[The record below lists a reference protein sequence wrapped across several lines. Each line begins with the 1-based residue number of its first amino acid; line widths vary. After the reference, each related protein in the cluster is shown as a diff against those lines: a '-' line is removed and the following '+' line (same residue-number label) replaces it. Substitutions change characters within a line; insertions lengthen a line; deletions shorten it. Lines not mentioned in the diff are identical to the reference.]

1 MIEFDSGG
9 HASSA
14 LMVAFEGAIA
24 ELSKPIAQLQ
34 LLVVAVVLVVT
45 GLLVRRMLPRLSSG
59 SNWTRLVRAA
69 AWPFATI
76 VVLILAR
83 GVFQLVGYKSAVI
96 GIAVQLACAMFVLR
110 LIEVALRQVFFK
122 SSWLKGA
129 ERYIAV
135 SVWAVVALDLV
146 GLLPEVIA
154 WLDSMVVQLGKQ
166 KISLWMLINGVLS
179 AAFTIIVSM
188 WIAGLIEDRLM
199 ASQRLDT
206 SLRAVLSRVSRAL
219 LLFFGVMFAMSL
231 VGLDFTA
238 LSVFSGALGVGI
250 GFGMQKIAANY
261 ISGFIILLD
270 RSIRIGN
277 MISVGADRGE
287 VKEITTRFTVLR
299 APTGINVIVPNE
311 TLIGSVVQNETF
323 ADKNVWIG
331 ISVQVSYNCDV
342 EQALQILVEAA
353 AAGGER
359 VLRDPAP
366 TAHLVAFA
374 DSGINLQLGLWIF
387 DPLQGSMGIKSDINR
402 EIWRRFKD
410 AGIEI
415 PFPQR
420 EVRVVGPTP
429 LDVPLEAIAR
439 AGAG

>member
-1 MIEFDSGG
+1 MIEFDSAG

-14 LMVAFEGAIA
+14 LIVAFESAIA
-24 ELSKPIAQLQ
+24 ELSRPIAQLQ
-34 LLVVAVVLVVT
+34 LIVVAVVLVVT
-45 GLLVRRMLPRLSSG
+45 GLLVRRMLPRLSST
-59 SNWTRLVRAA
+59 SNWARLVRAA
-69 AWPFATI
+69 AWPFAVI
-76 VVLILAR
+76 VVLLLAR
-83 GVFQLVGYKSAVI
+83 GILQLVGYKSAVI
-96 GIAVQLACAMFVLR
+96 AIAVQLACAMFVLR

-129 ERYIAV
+129 ERYIAI

-166 KISLWMLINGVLS
+166 KLSLWMLINGVLS
-179 AAFTIIVSM
+179 AALTIIVSM
-188 WIAGLIEDRLM
+188 WVAGLIEDRLM

-277 MISVGADRGE
+277 MISVGAERGE

-331 ISVQVSYNCDV
+331 IPVQVSYDCDV
-342 EQALQILVEAA
+342 EQALQILIEAA

-359 VLRDPAP
+359 VLSDPP
-366 TAHLVAFA
+366 PSAHLVAFA

-402 EIWRRFKD
+402 EIWRRFKQ

-420 EVRVVGPTP
+420 EVRVVGGGPP
-429 LDVPLEAIAR
+429 EVPLEAIAR